1 MRTVAV
7 RRAVFVTSKSE
18 DIMQRFENKVAIVT
32 GGGTGIGKATAIAF
46 AREGAKVVI
55 GNRNEQRGAEV
66 VAEIKAAGGDAS
78 FVRTDVMKPG
88 DVEALIHHTVEMHG
102 RIDAAFNNAG
112 IEGDVAPMHEQSEAN
127 FDQVMGINVKGVW
140 MCMKHEIAQMLRQ
153 PKADDGSRG
162 AIVNCSSIAG
172 VIGFPTLGL
181 YAASK
186 HAVMGLTKAA
196 ALEYGAEGVRI
207 NAVNPALIETPMA
220 DRLTGELQM
229 SKEDAKAM
237 HPIGRTGR
245 PEEVADLVLFLCSEQ
260 SSFITGQAMLIDG
273 GYTAQ

>member
-1 MRTVAV
+1 M
-7 RRAVFVTSKSE
+7 S
-18 DIMQRFENKVAIVT
+18 RFDNKVAIVT

-66 VAEIKAAGGDAS
+66 VAEIKAAGGEAT
-78 FVRTDVMKPG
+78 FIRTDVMIPG
-88 DVEALIHHTVEMHG
+88 DVEALIHHTVETYG
-102 RIDAAFNNAG
+102 RLDIAFNNAG
-112 IEGDVAPMHEQSEAN
+112 IEGNIAPTHEQTEAN
-127 FDQVMGINVKGVW
+127 FDQVMGINLKGVW
-140 MCMKHEIAQMLRQ
+140 LCMKHEIEQMLKQ
-153 PKADDGSRG
+153 SKSVDGSRG

-172 VIGFPTLGL
+172 VIGFPGLGH
-181 YAASK
+181 YVASK
-186 HAVMGLTKAA
+186 HAVMGLTKTA
-196 ALEYGAEGVRI
+196 ALEYGTEGIRI

-229 SKEDAKAM
+229 SEDDAKGM

-245 PEEVADLVLFLCSEQ
+245 PEEVADLVLFLCSKE